1 MSDLGITIVGVE
13 IAPFKDS
20 GAVDPSGR
28 VVVEKQLGGAD
39 ELTIGYSVSFVLIGG
54 AVRHIDDFSNEALA
68 VKVAK
73 EKAVEFDVPIE
84 PYAWQYMAAAEAAVR
99 LKNRTAAFRKT
110 H

>member
-1 MSDLGITIVGVE
+1 
-13 IAPFKDS
+13 
-20 GAVDPSGR
+20 
-28 VVVEKQLGGAD
+28 
-39 ELTIGYSVSFVLIGG
+39 
-54 AVRHIDDFSNEALA
+54 LA